1 MAMKAEMDHEVQ
13 MARSDLFK
21 IAKYA
26 VELHDMLKSVSEA
39 EGLEGWQ
46 QSKITKAADYL
57 GSVYHSMDYEVNV
70 NESEQLE
77 ENPLRIAKAVEA
89 GFGKLSKFMK
99 KAKKLLKLLTKAS
112 RPHSLVAKLLG
123 HTRVLLRFKA
133 KWLTIQEKLKEYLV
147 KQVLVS
153 KV

>member
-1 MAMKAEMDHEVQ
+1 DHEVQ

-39 EGLEGWQ
+39 EGLEGLAA
-46 QSKITKAADYL
+46 KTRLPKTADYL

-77 ENPLRIAKAVEA
+77 ENPLRLAKAGVKA
-89 GFGKLSKFMK
+89 GAEKLSK
-99 KAKKLLKLLTKAS
+99 
-112 RPHSLVAKLLG
+112 
-123 HTRVLLRFKA
+123 
-133 KWLTIQEKLKEYLV
+133 
-147 KQVLVS
+147 
-153 KV
+153 